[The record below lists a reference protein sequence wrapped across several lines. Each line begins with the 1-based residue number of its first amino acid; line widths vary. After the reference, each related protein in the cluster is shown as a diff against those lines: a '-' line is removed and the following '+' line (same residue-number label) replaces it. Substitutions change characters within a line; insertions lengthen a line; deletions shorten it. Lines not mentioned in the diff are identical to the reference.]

1 MNFAFGKFKTVAEA
15 AKALNDS
22 GALKKK
28 DHVKIQGLS
37 EREILM
43 AFFNAIEIIDSNDE
57 LGDLEDEIFEWY
69 TNAVEVF
76 NEDEEASAEE
86 TNVVSLQ
93 EAKESKKEVKEVE
106 VVEDEVEVPKAA
118 KKVQVEDVE
127 DAPKRRGRKPKAE
140 VEEVESDAV
149 EAEVVEVVEEVPK
162 RRGRKPKVEI
172 EAEGEVVE
180 EVEAVEEEIEIVED
194 EPEDVAEEV
203 VEERP
208 RRRKI
213 EIRARSTKL
222 EVSEAQEPMPVEDL
236 EMDHSNIPPKPKKVN
251 SREEPAFTK
260 AMGLMYKASMK
271 GVEISVEELCKKTDA
286 EEIYMKEVRRKMC
299 NVLQFVLDNDL
310 TMDEIQAILDNEPT
324 PVRTGRPVDPMTEK
338 RTIRRRD

>member
-76 NEDEEASAEE
+76 NEDEEAAVEE

-127 DAPKRRGRKPKAE
+127 EAPKRRGRKPKAE

-149 EAEVVEVVEEVPK
+149 EDAPK
-162 RRGRKPKVEI
+162 RRGRKPKVEVEEI
-172 EAEGEVVE
+172 EEAEEVVE
-180 EVEAVEEEIEIVED
+180 DAVIEDIEEEIEIVDD
-194 EPEDVAEEV
+194 EPEVEEEV
-203 VEERP
+203 VEEKR
-208 RRRKI
+208 RRRKV
-213 EIRARSTKL
+213 EVRSRASKA
-222 EVSEAQEPMPVEDL
+222 EVVEAQEPLPVEDVEL
-236 EMDHSNIPPKPKKVN
+236 DHSNIPPKPKKVN